1 MQQVKRVC
9 FYCLHKVWVALAL
22 CLVLLA
28 TVISVLRLALPYAD
42 SYKQQIEQVLSNQ
55 LGATVAIGQISAGW
69 RGSGPA
75 LLLRQLE
82 LGDPQ
87 QPVLTIAQTSL
98 HLDFWQTLLQRTV
111 TAEQIEL
118 QGLRYQ
124 LNADQLLGQQPSAAS
139 NELTLPAL
147 EQLFFRQLKDFTVI
161 DSQLVLISAEHPE
174 QEIQIHRLNWRNAG
188 ERHQGHG
195 ELSIAGVTANTISFI
210 LDFQGPDLQQA
221 QGQLYLE
228 SAELDVL
235 PWFVQFL
242 PQSSRLQKAALNFR
256 AWAGLSGGQF
266 TYLQLELAENS
277 LHWQREAVQH
287 SLRLG
292 PGQLLWTPNSNGW
305 QLLST
310 ELTLADAL
318 TQWPGLTLQLSRA
331 DEQYLATLSD
341 FQLDA
346 LQPLAQLLAED
357 SEKLEAILAYQPTG
371 YLQQLQ
377 LRVRQEQWQLTG
389 TVEALSTVAVGD
401 VPGLKQLQG
410 QLAATEHLI
419 WLRLNGE
426 QQSLDWDGLFPTP
439 WDYQQLVAE
448 LRLVPTTAGWQIQIP
463 EFQLH
468 LSDFE
473 LAAEASITLGE
484 RPELALL
491 AQLTGLDAAKASQY
505 FPQRYMPEKT
515 RDYLSVAIEGGQL
528 QQATVL
534 WQGAFA
540 DYPFSDAT
548 GHFQV
553 YAGLNGA
560 TFRFAPDWPAL
571 TELQAALW
579 FDNAAMLIEGQQG
592 YLGLLPLTD
601 PVQASIVDL
610 RRATQLDIRLNTE
623 LDTAALTELMLA
635 SSLQNSLGKT
645 LQHLGLAG
653 PVRGDLLLEI
663 GLTEP
668 GVVASGSADLLNVQA
683 NLQAPAIQLDGL
695 TGRVNFRN
703 EVLAGEALQ
712 FRYLGLPASGSFNG
726 ALQDLGYQLDL
737 TLQGQALAED
747 LQLLLV
753 TDNEDLLAGAAD
765 WQLQL
770 ALNLPEQGFTYQATL
785 DADLSA
791 LALQLPIPYQKSVGQ
806 RALLHLV
813 ANGNT
818 EQSFVALSYPQL
830 LDFQAQLSHS
840 SGRIERAQLMLGP
853 DKASL
858 TQTGFTVEVDLAS
871 AELTSWFS
879 LLQPLLS
886 KAATESGWLPPLQ
899 RVRGQIQ
906 QIRLPA
912 ELELTNTVFDLT
924 PTADAWQL
932 QLNGAEVASRWQFF
946 HDWQAKGLTAELDYL
961 HLVLPQPLLAA
972 DSAAVETTPAPE
984 PERQAQQWLTEMV
997 PLQLRC
1003 KDCAVGPYRFG
1014 KVQLKAAGTGER
1026 WQLTELQTDY
1036 KGNKFNLTG
1045 NWQPD
1050 AELGL
1055 SQFSGNFVSP
1065 NLGALLT
1072 EYGLSSA
1079 ISGSR
1084 SELDFTLHWQ
1094 GAPQQF
1100 AMKALNGKVQFALGE
1115 GSLTEVSDQGAR
1127 LFSIFSLNSLVR
1139 KLRLDFRDVFAK
1151 GFFYNRMS
1159 GNLSLQQ
1166 GVAQTSDFSI
1176 DGVPGNM
1183 QLQGYADLVKREMDY
1198 QVSFS
1203 PKVTSSL
1210 PVIIAWMVNPATGL
1224 AALALDE
1231 VFQSAEVISRI
1242 NFTVTGSFDKPVV
1255 TEVNRH
1261 STEVPVP
1268 VRIAQPEIRND
1279 DSRQPLL
1286 N

>member
-1 MQQVKRVC
+1 MQQVKRIC

-28 TVISVLRLALPYAD
+28 TVVSVLRLTLPYAD

-75 LLLRQLE
+75 LLLQKLE

-139 NELTLPAL
+139 NELTFPAL

-161 DSQLVLISAEHPE
+161 DSQLVLKSAEHPE
-174 QEIQIHRLNWRNAG
+174 QVLQIHSLNWRNAG

-210 LDFQGPDLQQA
+210 LDFQGADLQQA

-256 AWAGLSGGQF
+256 AWAGLNGGQLS
-266 TYLQLELAENS
+266 YLQLELAENS

-287 SLRLG
+287 SLKLG
-292 PGQLLWTPNSNGW
+292 PGQLLWTPSSNGW

-318 TQWPGLTLQLSRA
+318 TPWPGLTLQLSRT

-357 SEKLEAILAYQPTG
+357 SEKLEAILAYQPAG
-371 YLQQLQ
+371 YLKQLQ
-377 LRVRQEQWQLTG
+377 LRIQQEQWQLTG
-389 TVEALSTVAVGD
+389 KVEALSTAAVGD
-401 VPGLKQLQG
+401 VPGVKQLQV
-410 QLAATEHLI
+410 QLAATQHAT
-419 WLRLNGE
+419 WLRLTGE
-426 QQSLDWDGLFPTP
+426 QQTLDWDGLFPTP

-448 LRLVPTTAGWQIQIP
+448 LRLMPTTVGWQIQIP
-463 EFQLH
+463 DFKLQLN
-468 LSDFE
+468 DFE
-473 LAAEASITLGE
+473 LAAEASITLG
-484 RPELALL
+484 RKPELALL

-505 FPQRYMPEKT
+505 YPQRYMPEET
-515 RDYLSVAIEGGQL
+515 REYLSAAIEGGQL

-553 YAGLNGA
+553 YAGLQGG

-579 FDNAAMLIEGQQG
+579 FDNAAMLIDGQQG

-610 RRATQLDIRLNTE
+610 RNATQLDIRLNTE
-623 LDTAALTELMLA
+623 LDTTALTELMLA
-635 SSLQNSLGKT
+635 SSLRDSLGKT

-663 GLTEP
+663 GLDEAN
-668 GVVASGSADLLNVQA
+668 VVASGSAELLNVQA
-683 NLQAPAIQLDGL
+683 NLQAPEIQLDSL

-712 FRYLGLPASGSFNG
+712 FRYLGLPASGSFKG
-726 ALQDLGYQLDL
+726 SLQDLGYQLDL
-737 TLQGQALAED
+737 TLHGQALAED
-747 LQLLLV
+747 LQLLLA
-753 TDNEDLLAGAAD
+753 TSNEDLLSGSAN

-770 ALNLPEQGFTYQATL
+770 ALHLPETGFNYQATL

-791 LALQLPIPYQKSVGQ
+791 MALQLPIPYQKNAGQ

-818 EQSFVALSYPQL
+818 EQSFVALSYPDL

-840 SGRIERAQLMLGP
+840 SGRIEQAQLMLGP

-858 TQTGFTVEVDLAS
+858 TQPGFIVEVDLAS
-871 AELTSWFS
+871 AELVSWFS
-879 LLQPLLS
+879 LLQPLFS
-886 KAATESGWLPPLQ
+886 QTAAEPGWLPPLQ

-906 QIRLPA
+906 QILLPG
-912 ELELTNTVFDLT
+912 ELALTNTVFDLT

-946 HDWQAKGLTAELDYL
+946 HDWQAKGIAAELDYL
-961 HLVLPQPLLAA
+961 NLVLPESLPAA
-972 DSAAVETTPAPE
+972 DSAAPASE
-984 PERQAQQWLTEMV
+984 PERLAQHWLTEMV

-1003 KDCAVGPYRFG
+1003 KDCAIGPYRFG
-1014 KVQLKAAGTGER
+1014 KIQLKAAGTGER

-1084 SELDFTLHWQ
+1084 SEFDFTLNWR

-1100 AMKALNGKVQFALGE
+1100 ATQALNGRVQFVLGE
-1115 GSLTEVSDQGAR
+1115 GALTEVSDQGAR
-1127 LFSIFSLNSLVR
+1127 LFSIFSLSSLVR

-1166 GVAQTSDFSI
+1166 GVAQTSDFAI

-1279 DSRQPLL
+1279 DNRQPLL

>member
-1 MQQVKRVC
+1 
-9 FYCLHKVWVALAL
+9 LHKVWVALAI

-28 TVISVLRLALPYAD
+28 TVVSILRLALPYAD
-42 SYKQQIEQVLSNQ
+42 SYKQQIERVLSSQ
-55 LGATVAIGQISAGW
+55 LGATVAIGQISAEW
-69 RGSGPA
+69 RSSGPA
-75 LLLRQLE
+75 LLLQQLA

-124 LNADQLLGQQPSAAS
+124 LNADQLLGKQSSAAS
-139 NELTLPAL
+139 NELTLSAL

-161 DSQLVLISAEHPE
+161 ESQLVLISAEHPE
-174 QEIQIHRLNWRNAG
+174 QALQIHRLNWRNAG

-235 PWFVQFL
+235 PWFAQLL
-242 PQSSRLQKAALNFR
+242 PQSSRLQKAAINFR
-256 AWAGLSGGQF
+256 AWAGLSGRQLN
-266 TYLQLELAENS
+266 YLQLELAENS
-277 LHWQREAVQH
+277 LHWQREGGQH
-287 SLRLG
+287 SLKLG

-357 SEKLEAILAYQPTG
+357 SEKLEAILAYEPAG

-389 TVEALSTVAVGD
+389 KVEALSTAAVGD
-401 VPGLKQLQG
+401 VPGVKQLQV
-410 QLAATEHLI
+410 QLAATENSI
-419 WLRLNGE
+419 WLRLSGE
-426 QQSLDWDGLFPTP
+426 QQSLDWDGLFLSP
-439 WDYQQLVAE
+439 WDYHQLVAE
-448 LRLVPTTAGWQIQIP
+448 LRLVPTAAGWQIQIP
-463 EFQLH
+463 EFKLQ

-473 LAAEASITLGE
+473 LAAEANIALGE
-484 RPELALL
+484 QPELALL
-491 AQLTGLDAAKASQY
+491 ARLTGLDAAKASQY
-505 FPQRYMPEKT
+505 FPQRYMPQKP
-515 RDYLSVAIEGGQL
+515 RDYLSSAIEGGQL
-528 QQATVL
+528 RQATVL

-540 DYPFSDAT
+540 DYPFSDGT

-553 YAGLNGA
+553 YAGLQGG
-560 TFRFAPDWPAL
+560 TFRFAPNWPAL

-610 RRATQLDIRLNTE
+610 RKADQLDIRLNTE

-635 SSLQNSLGKT
+635 SSLRNSLGKT
-645 LQHLGLAG
+645 LQYLGLAG
-653 PVRGDLLLEI
+653 PVRGDLLLEV
-663 GLTEP
+663 GLAKP
-668 GVVASGSADLLNVQA
+668 SVVASGSAELLNVQA
-683 NLQAPAIQLDGL
+683 NLRAPAIQLDGL

-703 EVLAGEALQ
+703 EALAGEALQ
-712 FRYLGLPASGSFNG
+712 FRYLGLPASGRFNG
-726 ALQDLGYQLDL
+726 AMQDLGYQIDL

-747 LQLLLV
+747 LQLLLA
-753 TDNEDLLAGAAD
+753 TDNEDLLAGVAD
-765 WQLQL
+765 WQLRL
-770 ALNLPEQGFTYQATL
+770 ALNLPEQGFNYQAAL

-791 LALQLPIPYQKSVGQ
+791 LALQLPKPYQKSAGQ

-840 SGRIERAQLMLGP
+840 TGRIERAQLMLGS

-858 TQTGFTVEVDLAS
+858 TQAGFTVEVDLAS

-886 KAATESGWLPPLQ
+886 KAASEPGWLPPLQ

-906 QIRLPA
+906 QILLPG
-912 ELELTNTVFDLT
+912 ELGLTNTVFDLT
-924 PTADAWQL
+924 PTTDAWQL
-932 QLNGAEVASRWQFF
+932 QLNGAEIASRWQFF
-946 HDWQAKGLTAELDYL
+946 RDWQAKGLTADLDYL
-961 HLVLPQPLLAA
+961 HLVLPPPLLAA
-972 DSAAVETTPAPE
+972 DRAAVETTPPE
-984 PERQAQQWLTEMV
+984 PEPLVQHWLLDMV

-1014 KVQLKAAGTGER
+1014 KVLLKAAGTGER

-1036 KGNKFNLTG
+1036 KGNKFNLMG

-1055 SQFSGNFVSP
+1055 SQFSGNFFSP
-1065 NLGALLT
+1065 NLGALLS
-1072 EYGLSSA
+1072 EYGLSTA
-1079 ISGSR
+1079 IRGSR

-1127 LFSIFSLNSLVR
+1127 LFSIFSLNSLLR

-1183 QLQGYADLVKREMDY
+1183 QLQGYADLVKRELDY

-1268 VRIAQPEIRND
+1268 VRLAQPEIRND